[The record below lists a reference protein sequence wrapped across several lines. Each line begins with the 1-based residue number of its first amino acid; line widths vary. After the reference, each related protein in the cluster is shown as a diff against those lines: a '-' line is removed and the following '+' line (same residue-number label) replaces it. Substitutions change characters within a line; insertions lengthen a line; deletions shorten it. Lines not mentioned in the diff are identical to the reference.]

1 MKVVRNV
8 EKVTELELSAW
19 RSFIKTHAKIIEKI
33 EQDLADHKRVPLT
46 TYDVLIALFETPNRK
61 LRFGDLNKKVVL
73 TKSGLTRLVDRLER
87 EGLIKRE
94 RSEEDR
100 RGAYAV
106 LTEAGEVELRRA
118 WPVYA
123 KGIKRH
129 FAAPLSKDNLQSLH
143 NALETLNNAIQS
155 QEEV

>member
-1 MKVVRNV
+1 MKVVRDV

-19 RSFIKTHAKIIEKI
+19 RFFIKTHAEIIEKI
-33 EQDLADHKRVPLT
+33 EQDLAAQKRVPLT

-100 RGAYAV
+100 RGTYAV

-129 FAAPLSKDNLQSLH
+129 FAAPLSENNLESLH
-143 NALETLNNAIQS
+143 NAFETLNNAIQS